1 MDEPSMSEL
10 EMKYNDLL
18 WQINN
23 LELAAPAPPP
33 PPEPDGV
40 FIPAGTIITCRPS
53 RAAAMIMRLG
63 GEENVEIV
71 DSVTTEGFARGSH
84 KDAAPWTNLVYPYDI
99 GPSCGGTEPENVL
112 ITSDMDRVSAPP
124 VNNCITADNWNPA
137 CLFDAGKGLSIPGGG
152 IIANEVVTCA
162 RVLYISDTRDM
173 NFFSYVFKFRADVLF
188 GYGAPANPWYQTN
201 LNIGKRRIF
210 DVTTTIAAFAEMS
223 KSNRAQWESLQGDMF
238 PIVDLPVLDNGAG
251 DFIEF
256 DTEETFHWYPGGNH
270 GYDIKIVDPDAL
282 YIVVDDT
289 KTTRDHVLQ
298 SFYVRNFGFPYKIS
312 VFTIEANNIQMAAP
326 TPVLKYGG
334 YDRKNPP
341 GSGPPPKWSRTNLVQ
356 LKILQDVTIEA

>member
-40 FIPAGTIITCRPS
+40 VIPAGTIVTCRPS
-53 RAAAMIMRLG
+53 RAAAMIKRLG

-71 DSVTTEGFARGSH
+71 DSVTTEGFARGRH

-99 GPSCGGTEPENVL
+99 GPSCGGTGPETVL
-112 ITSDMDRVSAPP
+112 ISSDTARVSAPP

-137 CLFDAGKGLSIPGGG
+137 LMFDAGKGVSPADGGG
-152 IIANEVVTCA
+152 MIDGELITFA
-162 RVLYISDTRDM
+162 RVLYLSDMEDVTPLGFLFR
-173 NFFSYVFKFRADVLF
+173 FRADPLF
-188 GYGAPANPWYQTN
+188 GYGCPSNPYYQGN
-201 LNIGKRRIF
+201 PNIGPKRIYG
-210 DVTTTIAAFAEMS
+210 DS
-223 KSNRAQWESLQGDMF
+223 KTLAGFSSMTSASRAQWKDIYGSSSPL
-238 PIVDLPVLDNGAG
+238 VDLPVTVDYENGTV
-251 DFIEF
+251 DF
-256 DTEETFHWYPGGNH
+256 DTDETARVDIGDGVI
-270 GYDIKIVDPDAL
+270 IKIVDPDAL

-289 KTTRDHVLQ
+289 KTTHDYVMQ
-298 SFYVRNFGFPYKIS
+298 SVYTRNFGFPYKIS
-312 VFTIEANNIQMAAP
+312 IFSIEANTIDKASP
-326 TPVLKYGG
+326 TPTITYGG

-341 GSGPPPKWSRTNLVQ
+341 GTGPAPKWSRTNLVQ
-356 LKILQDVTIEA
+356 LKILRDVPIEM

>member
-1 MDEPSMSEL
+1 
-10 EMKYNDLL
+10 MKYNDLL

-33 PPEPDGV
+33 PPEPGGV

-53 RAAAMIMRLG
+53 RAAAMIKRLG

-71 DSVTTEGFARGSH
+71 DSVTTEGFARGRH

-99 GPSCGGTEPENVL
+99 GPSCGGVGPDSVL
-112 ITSDMDRVSAPP
+112 ITSDMDRISAPP
-124 VNNCITADNWNPA
+124 VNNCITADSWNPA
-137 CLFDAGKGLSIPGGG
+137 FMFDAGGG
-152 IIANEVVTCA
+152 ISNPSGGILDNEIVTCA

-173 NFFSYVFKFRADVLF
+173 NLFSYLFKFRAEDLF
-188 GYGAPANPWYQTN
+188 GYGAPANPWYQGN
-201 LNIGKRRIF
+201 QNIGKTRIDYVSNTF
-210 DVTTTIAAFAEMS
+210 AAFAEMS
-223 KSNRAQWESLQGDMF
+223 KSNRAQWESILRDTY
-238 PIVDLPVLDNGAG
+238 PIVDLPILPDNEAG
-251 DFIEF
+251 DFQGF
-256 DTEETFHWYPGGNH
+256 DTEATFDWYPDGGY
-270 GYDIKIVDPDAL
+270 GYDIKIIDPNAL

-289 KTTRDHVLQ
+289 KTTYDYVLN
-298 SFYVRNFGFPYKIS
+298 SFFTRNFGFPYKIS
-312 VFTIEANNIQMAAP
+312 VFTIEANNIQMAVP

-356 LKILQDVTIEA
+356 LKILQDVAIEA

>member
-10 EMKYNDLL
+10 ELKYNDLL

-23 LELAAPAPPP
+23 LELAAPAPSPP
-33 PPEPDGV
+33 PTPDGV

-53 RAAAMIMRLG
+53 RAAAMIKRLG

-71 DSVTTEGFARGSH
+71 DSVTTEGFARGRH

-99 GPSCGGTEPENVL
+99 GPSCGGTGPGSVL
-112 ITSDMDRVSAPP
+112 ITSDMDRISAPP

-137 CLFDAGKGLSIPGGG
+137 LLFDAGGGLSIPGGG
-152 IIANEVVTCA
+152 IIDNEIVTCT

-173 NFFSYVFKFRADVLF
+173 NLFSYLFKFRADALF
-188 GYGAPANPWYQTN
+188 GYGGPANPWYQGN
-201 LNIGKRRIF
+201 QNIGKARIF
-210 DVTTTIAAFAEMS
+210 HVSNTFAAFAEMS
-223 KSNRAQWESLQGDMF
+223 KSNRAQWKSLQQDTF
-238 PIVDLPVLDNGAG
+238 PIVDLPVLDNEEG
-251 DFIEF
+251 DFIGF
-256 DTEETFHWYPGGNH
+256 DTEATFHWYPGGNH
-270 GYDIKIVDPDAL
+270 GYNIKIIDPNAL

-289 KTTRDHVLQ
+289 KTTRDYVLN
-298 SFYVRNFGFPYKIS
+298 SFFTRNFGFPYKIS
-312 VFTIEANNIQMAAP
+312 VFTIEANNIQMTAP